1 MAYDPSDPFA
11 WRTAALARLA
21 TANALIDAKVADMD
35 TATGLITAS
44 GWDGL
49 TANQR
54 KAIILGVIAD
64 LRALALDHKRLL
76 ADMLDSP

>member
-1 MAYDPSDPFA
+1 MSTTDPVA
-11 WRTAALARLA
+11 WRAAAVARLA

-54 KAIILGVIAD
+54 KLIMLGVIAD
-64 LRALALDHKRLL
+64 LRALALDHKRILGEL
-76 ADMLDSP
+76 LDSP

>member
-1 MAYDPSDPFA
+1 MSIDPAA
-11 WRTAALARLA
+11 WRTAALARLN

-35 TATGLITAS
+35 TATSLINAS

-54 KAIILGVIAD
+54 KLIMLGVIAD
-64 LRALALDHKRLL
+64 LRALALDHKRILGET
-76 ADMLDSP
+76 LDSP